1 MKIDEQILQR
11 HIEAAAADQ
20 LARDLTGKGY
30 AVAQHAD
37 FGGLQADLVA
47 RKGDEV
53 VVYEFKAPASAK
65 AGWARQMSQLKEQ
78 AARQGARFRL
88 VFVRPPRESRV
99 EIDGIEAMLQEAIAN
114 NLPAELDEL
123 SAETYVDEVSDVEVE
138 AIEVRNSEIAV
149 QGTATVSVQLNDDDG
164 EEWTKEHFPFRF
176 DVALGPDGKLART
189 NSIDV
194 DTSDWYDPEP

>member
-30 AVAQHAD
+30 SVAQHAD
-37 FGGLQADLVA
+37 FGGLQADLIA

-53 VVYEFKAPASAK
+53 LVYEFKAPASPK
-65 AGWARQMSQLKEQ
+65 AGWARQMTQLKER
-78 AARQGARFRL
+78 AASQGARFKL

-99 EIDGIEAMLQEAIAN
+99 EIDAIESILEDAIN
-114 NLPAELDEL
+114 RFSPPELEGL
-123 SAETYVDEVSDVEVE
+123 SAHSRVDEISDV
-138 AIEVRNSEIAV
+138 AIDALEMRNGEISVR
-149 QGTATVSVQLNDDDG
+149 GTATVSVSLISDG
-164 EEWTKEHFPFRF
+164 ETWTSEYFPFRF
-176 DVALGPDGKLART
+176 DVVLGPDGKLERT
-189 NSIDV
+189 NRIDV

>member
-53 VVYEFKAPASAK
+53 LVYEFKAPASAK

-78 AARQGARFRL
+78 AVRQGARFRL

-99 EIDGIEAMLQEAIAN
+99 EIDDIESILEEAIKNDFPDA
-114 NLPAELDEL
+114 LDQL
-123 SAETYVDEVSDVEVE
+123 SAETHVDDVSDVEIESVE
-138 AIEVRNSEIAV
+138 IRSGEVAV
-149 QGTATVSVQLNDDDG
+149 KGTAMVSLHLNDDDG
-164 EEWTKEHFPFRF
+164 ENLGSDRLPFRF
-176 DVALGPDGKLART
+176 DVVLGPDGKLART

-194 DTSDWYDPEP
+194 ETSDW